1 MVGGNMKEECARLF
15 REAWENHRG
24 CLLGAVLGALIAI
37 LILLFGFWRILFI
50 GICVAFGLWLGNRID
65 KADDGWLQEFQ
76 ENGVGDLL
84 AQIRQKRGRL

>member
-15 REAWENHRG
+15 QEAWENHRG

-50 GICVAFGLWLGNRID
+50 GVY
-65 KADDGWLQEFQ
+65 DG
-76 ENGVGDLL
+76 
-84 AQIRQKRGRL
+84 RGEER

>member
-1 MVGGNMKEECARLF
+1 MKEECVQLSQ
-15 REAWENHRG
+15 EAWENQRG
-24 CLLGAVLGALIAI
+24 CVLGAVFGALIAVS
-37 LILLFGFWRILFI
+37 ILLFGFWNMLFI
-50 GICVAFGLWLGNRID
+50 GVCVAVGLWLGNRID